1 VQQKSEPC
9 FKIRIKSSADEDIA
23 ITLIATLTATY
34 PRTPPLL
41 NIKGDDGLRE
51 GTKFKIQ
58 KIIETKPN
66 ELLGGDQPMIMDIVD
81 ACLDVLEDAA
91 EAKAAG
97 RELPSLEEER
107 AVHEATA
114 AKQAEQQREEEEKQK
129 QLEDQESER
138 MLGSL
143 VQDELKRQRAKAKE
157 TKLKNK
163 MPMASQ
169 ITNKKFNV
177 PNANDNLEFDQPIS
191 LDVDGGNESIIF
203 QSVSGKVLIR
213 RGPVCK
219 AFMVRPDCE
228 SLVPTLVLKQTDL
241 DTKPN
246 DQGLFKKQLQLLETE
261 LEALKKIRHQN
272 ILDLLDF
279 KVHKTI
285 LEDGRE
291 LESSWTVSVL
301 THFAEKAC
309 PPSLFL
315 SQSYLF
321 NRLE

>member
-1 VQQKSEPC
+1 M
-9 FKIRIKSSADEDIA
+9 A
-23 ITLIATLTATY
+23 ITLGATLTATY

-41 NIKGDDGLRE
+41 SIKGDDSLRE

-58 KIIETKPN
+58 KIIETKPT

-107 AVHEATA
+107 AVHEAAA
-114 AKQAEQQREEEEKQK
+114 AKAAEQQKEEEQKQK
-129 QLEDQESER
+129 ELEDQESQR

-157 TKLKNK
+157 IKLKNK
-163 MPMASQ
+163 VQTASPL
-169 ITNKKFNV
+169 TNKKFNLSTGV
-177 PNANDNLEFDQPIS
+177 NDLEFDQPVS
-191 LDVDGGNESIIF
+191 LDIDGESILF
-203 QSVSGKVLIR
+203 QSVSSKVLIR

-219 AFMVRPDCE
+219 VFTVRPDCE
-228 SLVPTLVLKQTDL
+228 SEAVTLVLKQTDL
-241 DTKPN
+241 DTKTN
-246 DQGLFKKQLQLLETE
+246 DQSKKQLQALETE

-291 LESSWTVSVL
+291 SDSAWTVSVL
-301 THFAEKAC
+301 TQFAEKG
-309 PPSLFL
+309 SLEVRISICSL
-315 SQSYLF
+315 VLDDSDS
-321 NRLE
+321 EISTGVP